1 MREMLTES
9 LHIGLRLVEADS
21 RLQPGNYIR
30 TIRDSPITKP
40 GKGVLANWKIHITR
54 LEIPRIVMEV
64 RRNHADRS
72 VGDAIQHD
80 RLPQDTRRGAK
91 SALPQ
96 AVANHHDR

>member
-1 MREMLTES
+1 
-9 LHIGLRLVEADS
+9 
-21 RLQPGNYIR
+21 
-30 TIRDSPITKP
+30 
-40 GKGVLANWKIHITR
+40 
-54 LEIPRIVMEV
+54 
-64 RRNHADRS
+64 